1 MVDINTL
8 VHIHPYPFGAINPE
22 AERIRPWQVRIMRK
36 HNSFAIG
43 TIDHGLG
50 DVSVI
55 VVNLFVMQKQKTKNK
70 KKTKTKTK
78 LYCEH
83 HNNTQKK
90 NKPYSGPTL

>member
-43 TIDHGLG
+43 TIDHGLD
-50 DVSVI
+50 DVAVF
-55 VVNLFVMQKQKTKNK
+55 VVNLFVFMARRKLK
-70 KKTKTKTK
+70 KKNQQPTHQTTKRKQTRKAKTPEK
-78 LYCEH
+78 DNILH
-83 HNNTQKK
+83 A
-90 NKPYSGPTL
+90 